1 MGHIYLVPGIWWAT
15 LNLSSLHTVRSSS
28 FAQAPYAIN
37 VFIPL
42 VDITVENGGTEFWL
56 ATHRLNHFEDE
67 QQSVV
72 ILAKAGQPLL
82 FDYRIRHRGLAN
94 RSQQPRP
101 LLYVTFARA
110 SYEDKVRRL
119 RHASLATTH
128 VNTSAG
134 YQRLF
139 CHRQIFQHR
148 VIESCQS
155 K

>member
-1 MGHIYLVPGIWWAT
+1 
-15 LNLSSLHTVRSSS
+15 
-28 FAQAPYAIN
+28 
-37 VFIPL
+37 

-139 CHRQIFQHR
+139 CHQANFSTSRYRKLPKQ
-148 VIESCQS
+148 VMESLERHHKAVRNATS
-155 K
+155 TV